1 MQRSTASLRSK
12 KYDLPSFLQL
22 PTLRN
27 VVENIL
33 LHRIFEV
40 QRQSK
45 RMCTRYNT
53 VRDEI
58 SSVSCFSKPRNM
70 EETKNPFEI
79 DLEQTIDPRGR
90 RDGEEISAET
100 RQFARNRGDI
110 HTSPRSGTEFLDSR
124 VPQITG
130 RYVADSSGREADGQ
144 NNDDRQG

>member
-1 MQRSTASLRSK
+1 MQQSTASLRSK

-90 RDGEEISAET
+90 GEGEGGRNQRGNKTICAESRRYSHQSTIWNGISGFQSAANYWKIRG
-100 RQFARNRGDI
+100 RQQW
-110 HTSPRSGTEFLDSR
+110 SG
-124 VPQITG
+124 G
-130 RYVADSSGREADGQ
+130 RRAKQ
-144 NNDDRQG
+144 